1 LKLGFVG
8 LGTMGAP
15 MALNLLRA
23 GFDLKVYDI
32 EPGSDRVKRV
42 VEHGAKLTER
52 PRDVAVGSDF
62 ILLSLPSSSASEQA
76 ILGEGGIL
84 KETSPGSVVIELST
98 VSPSTVR
105 KIADAAEPLGID
117 VLDAPVSGG
126 KSGAESA
133 TLTIMVGGKR
143 EVFDRSISVFKS
155 IGKNVFYVGGQ
166 GSGEVVKL
174 LNNMLILT
182 DLVTAQS
189 VLEIAV
195 KAGVDLRLLHSIINA
210 STGQSWNWTNWI
222 PKILDRQNIGS
233 TPDIFNKDMTEALK
247 MAEELKINPETAKAA
262 LKIIRSYVEKN
273 QGSLDLSVMFDFL
286 SGGAHI
292 NQ

>member
-1 LKLGFVG
+1 LKIGFVG

-15 MALNLLRA
+15 MAINLLKA
-23 GFDLKVYDI
+23 GFGLKVFDI

-42 VEHGAKLTER
+42 VEHGAKLTEK
-52 PRDVAVGSDF
+52 PRDVAKGSEF
-62 ILLSLPSSSASEQA
+62 ILLSLPNASASEQA
-76 ILGEGGIL
+76 MLGEEGIL
-84 KETSPGSVVIELST
+84 QATSPGSVVIELST

-105 KIADAAEPLGID
+105 KIANSAEPLGID
-117 VLDAPVSGG
+117 ILDAPVSGG

-143 EVFDRSISVFKS
+143 EVFDRSMNIFKS
-155 IGKNVFYVGGQ
+155 IGKNIFYVGGL

-174 LNNMLILT
+174 LNNMLVLI

-222 PKILDRQNIGS
+222 PKILDRQNVGS

-247 MAEELKINPETAKAA
+247 MAEELKISPETAKAA
-262 LKIIRSYVEKN
+262 LKIVRSYVEKN
-273 QGSLDLSVMFDFL
+273 QGKLDMSAMFDFL
-286 SGGAHI
+286 PGRVHI
-292 NQ
+292 NK

>member
-1 LKLGFVG
+1 MKLGFVG

-52 PRDVAVGSDF
+52 PRDVAEDSEF
-62 ILLSLPSSSASEQA
+62 ILLSLPNASASEQA

-117 VLDAPVSGG
+117 ILDAPVSGG

-143 EVFDRSISVFKS
+143 EVFDRSMNIFKS
-155 IGKNVFYVGGQ
+155 IGKNIFYVGGQ

-195 KAGVDLRLLHSIINA
+195 KAGVNLRLLHSIINA